1 MLLKD
6 NITLSMSRNLNFVGQ
21 IVQMFFFE
29 LIFANQ
35 IFLFGF

>member
-1 MLLKD
+1 MSLKD
-6 NITLSMSRNLNFVGQ
+6 NITLTMSRNVDFVGQ

-29 LIFANQ
+29 LIFTNQ